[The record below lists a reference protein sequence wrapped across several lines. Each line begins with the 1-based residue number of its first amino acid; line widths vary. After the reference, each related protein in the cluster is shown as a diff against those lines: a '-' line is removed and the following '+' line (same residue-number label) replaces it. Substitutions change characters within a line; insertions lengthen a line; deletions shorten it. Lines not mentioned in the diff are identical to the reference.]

1 MNLIKFN
8 PSRWFG
14 NEDGDKS
21 LVVRRRGDNPR
32 DVFRSEVDRLFD
44 SFLAPFGGPL
54 MSPLFGSAYD
64 GDVILKPRLDLDASD
79 KEYVVAAELPG
90 VDEKDVSIEVSK
102 NTLTISG
109 EKKKEFEDKDEKGVR
124 HVERSYG
131 FFQRALALPDDAD
144 IDGIKAGFS
153 KGVLRVTIP
162 RIEAKKDTRKVEI
175 TKD

>member
-1 MNLIKFN
+1 
-8 PSRWFG
+8 
-14 NEDGDKS
+14 
-21 LVVRRRGDNPR
+21 
-32 DVFRSEVDRLFD
+32 
-44 SFLAPFGGPL
+44 
-54 MSPLFGSAYD
+54 
-64 GDVILKPRLDLDASD
+64 
-79 KEYVVAAELPG
+79 VAAELPG

-144 IDGIKAGFS
+144 IDSIKAGFS